1 MKMEI
6 NMNIT
11 VEMYSW
17 IDESRLIEL
26 VEYTDLDTL
35 DKDLMLRKLSGTWV
49 GHRIFGMSMDV
60 FKRFTEDQQND
71 LPNVAVFDKESYIA
85 QGRDMKSKLQ
95 AQRNIQDIR
104 NPKWRKTK

>member
-1 MKMEI
+1 
-6 NMNIT
+6 MNIT

-17 IDESRLIEL
+17 VDESRLIEL
-26 VEYTDLDTL
+26 
-35 DKDLMLRKLSGTWV
+35 
-49 GHRIFGMSMDV
+49 FGMSMDV
-60 FKRFTEDQQND
+60 FKRFTPEQQND